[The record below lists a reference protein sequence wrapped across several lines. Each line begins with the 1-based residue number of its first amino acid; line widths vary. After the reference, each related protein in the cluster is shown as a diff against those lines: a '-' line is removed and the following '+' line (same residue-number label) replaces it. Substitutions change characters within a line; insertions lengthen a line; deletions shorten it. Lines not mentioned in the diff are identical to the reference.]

1 MQPRSRQ
8 RTWPPC
14 LGHLRCAAHLPG
26 VKTAAK
32 FKNRGASQGPA
43 MKLQQM
49 VGAAEWSVL
58 SISERTPEGKCREC
72 SYSCTS
78 GIKRYYASR
87 CIRKRAPQDYR
98 RVQASPWFDACD
110 LRRQLFC
117 EAQAK
122 LLENVFT
129 TLKTKLV
136 PTNFC
141 RVFVHQLYR

>member
-1 MQPRSRQ
+1 MQPRSLR

-32 FKNRGASQGPA
+32 FNRGASQGPA
-43 MKLQQM
+43 LKLQQM
-49 VGAAEWSVL
+49 VGAAERSIL

-87 CIRKRAPQDYR
+87 CIRIRAPQDYR
-98 RVQASPWFDACD
+98 RVQASPCFDARD
-110 LRRQLFC
+110 LGTQLFC
-117 EAQAK
+117 MAQAK
-122 LLENVFT
+122 LLKNVFT
-129 TLKTKLV
+129 TSFEDKASAHRLLLR
-136 PTNFC
+136 F
-141 RVFVHQLYR
+141 L